1 MIGLVIKSTGKN
13 SLVKAENKVY
23 KCTLRG
29 NFRLENNFS
38 KPIVSGDLVKIEI
51 VNNENGIITEIF
63 ERENL
68 FIKKSLKDNKAHVVG
83 SNIDQILIICSFKKP
98 YTKLIFIDKCISAAN
113 FYNIKPI
120 IVFNKI
126 DLLNPE
132 EVNKL
137 KEIEKKYSSIGI
149 NFCKISATDRFNL
162 EVLNKLLKNKKTLFI
177 GNSGVGKSTII
188 NLISKSNQKIDSL
201 SSKTGRGKQTTTFS
215 EIFEIDSK
223 SLIVDSPGFKDFYF
237 YDIEKEDVKYLFK
250 EFIEI
255 QKNCKFNNC
264 LHLNEPDCEIKKNIG
279 NKIWS
284 KRFSSYLS
292 IIKELS

>member
-13 SLVKAENKVY
+13 SLVKAKNKVY

-38 KPIVSGDLVKIEI
+38 NPIVSGDLVKIEI
-51 VNNENGIITEIF
+51 DNNENGIITEIF

-68 FIKKSLKDNKAHVVG
+68 FIKKSLKDNKAHVIG

-126 DLLNPE
+126 DLLKPE
-132 EVNKL
+132 EISKL

-264 LHLNEPDCEIKKNIG
+264 LHLNEPNCEIKKNIG

>member
-13 SLVKAENKVY
+13 SLVKAKNKVY

-38 KPIVSGDLVKIEI
+38 NPIVSGDLVKIEI

-68 FIKKSLKDNKAHVVG
+68 FIKKSLKDNKAHVIG

-126 DLLNPE
+126 DLLNPK

-237 YDIEKEDVKYLFK
+237 YDIKKEDVKYLFK
-250 EFIEI
+250 EFIGI
-255 QKNCKFNNC
+255 QKKCKFNNC
-264 LHLNEPDCEIKKNIG
+264 LHLNEPNCEIKKNIG

-284 KRFSSYLS
+284 KGSVVIYQ
-292 IIKELS
+292 

>member
-13 SLVKAENKVY
+13 SLVKAKNKVY

-38 KPIVSGDLVKIEI
+38 NPIVSGDLVKIEI
-51 VNNENGIITEIF
+51 VNNENGIIIEIF

-264 LHLNEPDCEIKKNIG
+264 LHLNEPNCEIKKNIG

>member
-13 SLVKAENKVY
+13 SLVKAKNKVY

-38 KPIVSGDLVKIEI
+38 NPIVSGDLVKIEI
-51 VNNENGIITEIF
+51 VNNEIGIITEIF

-68 FIKKSLKDNKAHVVG
+68 FIKKSLKDNKAHVIG

-149 NFCKISATDRFNL
+149 NFCKISATDKFNL

-264 LHLNEPDCEIKKNIG
+264 LHLNEPNCEIKKNIG

>member
-13 SLVKAENKVY
+13 SLVKAKNKVY

-38 KPIVSGDLVKIEI
+38 NPIVSGDLVKIEI
-51 VNNENGIITEIF
+51 VNNENGIITEIL

-83 SNIDQILIICSFKKP
+83 SNIDQILIICSLKKP

-126 DLLNPE
+126 DLLQPE
-132 EVNKL
+132 EINKL
-137 KEIEKKYSSIGI
+137 KEIEKKYSFIGI
-149 NFCKISATDRFNL
+149 NFCKISATNGFNL
-162 EVLNKLLKNKKTLFI
+162 ESLNKLLKDKKTLFL

-237 YDIEKEDVKYLFK
+237 YNIEKEDVKYLFK
-250 EFIEI
+250 EFIDL
-255 QKNCKFNNC
+255 QKKCKFNNC
-264 LHLNEPDCEIKKNIG
+264 LHLNEPNCEIKKNIG

>member
-13 SLVKAENKVY
+13 SLVKAKNKVY

-38 KPIVSGDLVKIEI
+38 NPIVSGDLVKIEI

-126 DLLNPE
+126 DLLKPE
-132 EVNKL
+132 EINKL

-250 EFIEI
+250 EFIDI
-255 QKNCKFNNC
+255 QKKCKFNNC
-264 LHLNEPDCEIKKNIG
+264 LHLNEPNCEIKKNIG

>member
-13 SLVKAENKVY
+13 SLVKAKNKVY

-38 KPIVSGDLVKIEI
+38 NPIVSGDLVKIEI

-149 NFCKISATDRFNL
+149 NFCKISASDRYNL

-237 YDIEKEDVKYLFK
+237 YDIEKEDIKYLFK

-264 LHLNEPDCEIKKNIG
+264 LHLNEPNCEIKKNIG

>member
-13 SLVKAENKVY
+13 SLVKAKNKVY

-38 KPIVSGDLVKIEI
+38 NPIVSGDLVKIEI
-51 VNNENGIITEIF
+51 VNNENGIITEIL

-68 FIKKSLKDNKAHVVG
+68 FIKKTLKDNKAHVVG

-126 DLLNPE
+126 DLLKPE
-132 EVNKL
+132 EINKL

-149 NFCKISATDRFNL
+149 NFCKISATDKFNL

-250 EFIEI
+250 EFIDI
-255 QKNCKFNNC
+255 QKKCKFNNC

>member
-13 SLVKAENKVY
+13 SLVKAKNKVY
-23 KCTLRG
+23 KCTIRG

-38 KPIVSGDLVKIEI
+38 NPIVSGDLVKIEI

-132 EVNKL
+132 EVIKL

-162 EVLNKLLKNKKTLFI
+162 EVVNKLLKNKKTLFI

-264 LHLNEPDCEIKKNIG
+264 LHLNEPNCEIKKNIG

>member
-1 MIGLVIKSTGKN
+1 MIGLVIKSAGKN
-13 SLVKAENKVY
+13 SLVKAKNKVY

-38 KPIVSGDLVKIEI
+38 NPIVSGDLVKIEI
-51 VNNENGIITEIF
+51 VNNENGIVTEIF

-68 FIKKSLKDNKAHVVG
+68 FIKKSLKDNKAHVIG

-126 DLLNPE
+126 DLLKPE
-132 EVNKL
+132 EINKL

-188 NLISKSNQKIDSL
+188 NQISKSNQKIDSL

-237 YDIEKEDVKYLFK
+237 YNIEKEDVKYLFK
-250 EFIEI
+250 EFIDI
-255 QKNCKFNNC
+255 QKKCKFNNC
-264 LHLNEPDCEIKKNIG
+264 LHLNEPHCEIKKNVG

-292 IIKELS
+292 IIHELS

>member
-13 SLVKAENKVY
+13 SLVKAKDKVY

-38 KPIVSGDLVKIEI
+38 NPIVSGDLVKIEI

-126 DLLNPE
+126 DLLKPE
-132 EVNKL
+132 EINKL

-149 NFCKISATDRFNL
+149 NFCKISATNKFNL

-264 LHLNEPDCEIKKNIG
+264 LHLNEPNCEIKKNIG

>member
-13 SLVKAENKVY
+13 SLVKAKNKVY

-38 KPIVSGDLVKIEI
+38 NPIVSGDLVKIEI

-162 EVLNKLLKNKKTLFI
+162 EVVNKLLKNKKTLFI

-250 EFIEI
+250 EFIDI
-255 QKNCKFNNC
+255 QKKCKFNNC
-264 LHLNEPDCEIKKNIG
+264 LHLNEPNCEIKKNIG

>member
-13 SLVKAENKVY
+13 SLVKAKNKVY

-38 KPIVSGDLVKIEI
+38 NPIVSGDLVKIEI

-126 DLLNPE
+126 DLLQPE
-132 EVNKL
+132 EINKL
-137 KEIEKKYSSIGI
+137 KEIEKKYSFIGI

-264 LHLNEPDCEIKKNIG
+264 LHLNEPNCEIKKNIG

>member
-13 SLVKAENKVY
+13 SLVKAKNKVY

-38 KPIVSGDLVKIEI
+38 NPIVSGDLVKIEI
-51 VNNENGIITEIF
+51 VNNENGIIIEIF

-162 EVLNKLLKNKKTLFI
+162 EVVNKLLKNKKTLFI

-264 LHLNEPDCEIKKNIG
+264 LHLNEPNCEIKKNIG

>member
-13 SLVKAENKVY
+13 SLVKAKNKVY

-38 KPIVSGDLVKIEI
+38 NPIVSGDLVKIEI

-68 FIKKSLKDNKAHVVG
+68 FIKKYLKDNKAHVFG
-83 SNIDQILIICSFKKP
+83 SNIDQILIICSYKKP

-162 EVLNKLLKNKKTLFI
+162 EVVNKLLKNKKTLFI

-264 LHLNEPDCEIKKNIG
+264 LHLNEPNCEIKKNIG

>member
-13 SLVKAENKVY
+13 SLVKAKNKVY

-38 KPIVSGDLVKIEI
+38 NPIVSGDLVKIEI

-149 NFCKISATDRFNL
+149 NFCKISATDRYNL

-264 LHLNEPDCEIKKNIG
+264 LHLNEPNCEIKKNIG

>member
-1 MIGLVIKSTGKN
+1 MNGLVIKSTGKN
-13 SLVKAENKVY
+13 SLVKAKNKVY

-38 KPIVSGDLVKIEI
+38 NPIVSGDLVKIEI

-149 NFCKISATDRFNL
+149 NFCKISATDRLNL

-237 YDIEKEDVKYLFK
+237 YDIEKEDLKYLFK
-250 EFIEI
+250 EFIDI
-255 QKNCKFNNC
+255 QKKCKFNNC
-264 LHLNEPDCEIKKNIG
+264 LHLNEPNCEIKKNIG

>member
-13 SLVKAENKVY
+13 SLVKAKNKVY

-38 KPIVSGDLVKIEI
+38 NPIVSGDLVKIEI

-162 EVLNKLLKNKKTLFI
+162 EVVNKLLKNKKTLFI

-215 EIFEIDSK
+215 EIFEIDST

-264 LHLNEPDCEIKKNIG
+264 LHLNEPNCEIKKNIG

>member
-13 SLVKAENKVY
+13 SLVKAKNKVY

-38 KPIVSGDLVKIEI
+38 NPIVSGDLVKIEI
-51 VNNENGIITEIF
+51 DNNENGIITEIF

-68 FIKKSLKDNKAHVVG
+68 FIKKSLKDNKAHVIG
-83 SNIDQILIICSFKKP
+83 SNIDQILIICSYKKP

-162 EVLNKLLKNKKTLFI
+162 EVVNKLLKNKKTLFI

-237 YDIEKEDVKYLFK
+237 YNIEKEDVKYLFK
-250 EFIEI
+250 EFIDL
-255 QKNCKFNNC
+255 QKKCKFNNC
-264 LHLNEPDCEIKKNIG
+264 LHLNEPNCEIKKNIG

>member
-13 SLVKAENKVY
+13 SLVKAKNKVY

-38 KPIVSGDLVKIEI
+38 NPIVSGDLVKIEI

-126 DLLNPE
+126 DLLKPE
-132 EVNKL
+132 EISKL

-149 NFCKISATDRFNL
+149 NFCKISATDKFNL

-264 LHLNEPDCEIKKNIG
+264 LHLNEPNCEIKKNIG

>member
-13 SLVKAENKVY
+13 TIVKAKNKVY

-29 NFRLENNFS
+29 NFRQENNFS
-38 KPIVSGDLVKIEI
+38 NPIVSGDLVKIEI
-51 VNNENGIITEIF
+51 VNNNGIITEIL

-68 FIKKSLKDNKAHVVG
+68 FIKKSLKDNKAHVIG

-126 DLLNPE
+126 DLLKPQ
-132 EVNKL
+132 EVNEL
-137 KEIEKKYSSIGI
+137 KEIEEKYTSIGI
-149 NFCKISATDRFNL
+149 IFCKISATDRYNF
-162 EVLNKLLKNKKTLFI
+162 EVLNKLLENKKTLFI

-188 NLISKSNQKIDSL
+188 NLISKSNQKIDGL

-237 YDIEKEDVKYLFK
+237 YNIEKEDIKYLFK
-250 EFIEI
+250 EFIDI
-255 QKNCKFNNC
+255 QKKCKFNNC
-264 LHLNEPDCEIKKNIG
+264 LHLNEPNCEIKKNIG

>member
-1 MIGLVIKSTGKN
+1 MNGLVIKSTGKN
-13 SLVKAENKVY
+13 SLVKAKNKVY

-38 KPIVSGDLVKIEI
+38 NPIVSGDLVKIEI

-237 YDIEKEDVKYLFK
+237 YDIEKEDLKYLFK
-250 EFIEI
+250 EFIDI
-255 QKNCKFNNC
+255 QKKCKFNNC
-264 LHLNEPDCEIKKNIG
+264 LHLNEPNCEIKKNIG

>member
-13 SLVKAENKVY
+13 SLVKAKNKVY

-38 KPIVSGDLVKIEI
+38 NPIVSGDLVKIEV

-149 NFCKISATDRFNL
+149 NFCKISAIDKFNL

-264 LHLNEPDCEIKKNIG
+264 LHLNEPNCEIKKNIG

>member
-13 SLVKAENKVY
+13 SLVKAKNKVY

-38 KPIVSGDLVKIEI
+38 NPIVSGDLVKIEI

-149 NFCKISATDRFNL
+149 NFCKISATDRLNL

-237 YDIEKEDVKYLFK
+237 YDIEKEDLKYLFK
-250 EFIEI
+250 EFIDI
-255 QKNCKFNNC
+255 QKKCKFNNC
-264 LHLNEPDCEIKKNIG
+264 LHLNEPNCEIKKNIG

>member
-13 SLVKAENKVY
+13 SLVKAKNKVY

-38 KPIVSGDLVKIEI
+38 NPIVSGDLVKIEI

-215 EIFEIDSK
+215 EIFEIDPK

-237 YDIEKEDVKYLFK
+237 YNIEKEDIKYLFK
-250 EFIEI
+250 EFINI
-255 QKNCKFNNC
+255 QKKCKFNNC

>member
-13 SLVKAENKVY
+13 SLVKAKNKVY

-38 KPIVSGDLVKIEI
+38 NPIVSGDLVKIEI
-51 VNNENGIITEIF
+51 ENNENGIITEIF

-215 EIFEIDSK
+215 EIFEIDTK

-264 LHLNEPDCEIKKNIG
+264 LHLNEPNCEIKKNIG

>member
-13 SLVKAENKVY
+13 SLVKAKNKVY

-38 KPIVSGDLVKIEI
+38 NPIVSGDLVKIEI

-132 EVNKL
+132 EVYKL

-162 EVLNKLLKNKKTLFI
+162 EVVNKLLKNKKTLFI

-250 EFIEI
+250 EFIDL
-255 QKNCKFNNC
+255 QKKCKFNNC
-264 LHLNEPDCEIKKNIG
+264 LHLNEPNCEIKKNIC

>member
-13 SLVKAENKVY
+13 SLVKAKDKVY

-38 KPIVSGDLVKIEI
+38 NPIVSGDLVKIEI

-162 EVLNKLLKNKKTLFI
+162 EVVNKLLKNKKTLFI

-264 LHLNEPDCEIKKNIG
+264 LHLNEPNCEIKKNIG

>member
-13 SLVKAENKVY
+13 SLVKAKNKVY

-38 KPIVSGDLVKIEI
+38 NPIVSGDLVKIEI

-237 YDIEKEDVKYLFK
+237 YDIEKEDLKYLFK
-250 EFIEI
+250 EFIDI
-255 QKNCKFNNC
+255 QKKCKFNNC
-264 LHLNEPDCEIKKNIG
+264 LHLNEPNCEIKKNIG

>member
-13 SLVKAENKVY
+13 SLVKAKNKVY

-38 KPIVSGDLVKIEI
+38 NPIVSGDLVRIEK
-51 VNNENGIITEIF
+51 VNDKNGIITEIL
-63 ERENL
+63 ERDNL

-83 SNIDQILIICSFKKP
+83 SNIDQILIICSFKEP

-126 DLLNPE
+126 DLLKPE
-132 EVNKL
+132 EINKL
-137 KEIEKKYSSIGI
+137 KEIEEKYTSIGI
-149 NFCKISATDRFNL
+149 NFCKISAAARYNL
-162 EVLNKLLKNKKTLFI
+162 EVFNKLLKNKKTLFI

-264 LHLNEPDCEIKKNIG
+264 LHLNEPNCEIKKNIG
-279 NKIWS
+279 KQIWS

>member
-13 SLVKAENKVY
+13 SLVKAKNKVY

-38 KPIVSGDLVKIEI
+38 NPIVSGDLVKIEI

-132 EVNKL
+132 DVNKL

-162 EVLNKLLKNKKTLFI
+162 EVVNKLLKNKKTLFI

>member
-13 SLVKAENKVY
+13 SLVKAKNKVY

-38 KPIVSGDLVKIEI
+38 NPIVSGDLVKIEI

-68 FIKKSLKDNKAHVVG
+68 FIKKSLKDNKAHVIG
-83 SNIDQILIICSFKKP
+83 SNIDQILIICSYKKP

-162 EVLNKLLKNKKTLFI
+162 EVVNKLLKNKKTLFI

-264 LHLNEPDCEIKKNIG
+264 LHLNEPNCEIKKNIG

>member
-1 MIGLVIKSTGKN
+1 MIGLVIKSAGKN
-13 SLVKAENKVY
+13 SLVKAKNKVY

-38 KPIVSGDLVKIEI
+38 NPIVSGDLVKIEI
-51 VNNENGIITEIF
+51 VNNENGIITEIL

-68 FIKKSLKDNKAHVVG
+68 FIKKSLKDNKAHVIG

-132 EVNKL
+132 EINKL

-149 NFCKISATDRFNL
+149 NICKISATDRFNL

-188 NLISKSNQKIDSL
+188 NHISKSNQKIDSL

-237 YDIEKEDVKYLFK
+237 YNIEKEDVKYLFK
-250 EFIEI
+250 EFIDI
-255 QKNCKFNNC
+255 QKKCKFNNC
-264 LHLNEPDCEIKKNIG
+264 LHLNEPHCEIKKNVG

-292 IIKELS
+292 IIHELS

>member
-13 SLVKAENKVY
+13 SLVKAKNKVY

-38 KPIVSGDLVKIEI
+38 NPIVSGDLVKIEI
-51 VNNENGIITEIF
+51 VNNENGIITEIL

-126 DLLNPE
+126 DLLKPE
-132 EVNKL
+132 EINKL
-137 KEIEKKYSSIGI
+137 KESEKKYSFIGI
-149 NFCKISATDRFNL
+149 NFCKISATNGFNL
-162 EVLNKLLKNKKTLFI
+162 ESLNKLLKDKKTLFL

-250 EFIEI
+250 EFIDL
-255 QKNCKFNNC
+255 QKKCKFNNC
-264 LHLNEPDCEIKKNIG
+264 LHLNEPNCEIKKNIG

>member
-13 SLVKAENKVY
+13 SLVKAKNKVY

-38 KPIVSGDLVKIEI
+38 NPIVSGDLVKIEI

-126 DLLNPE
+126 DLLNPG

-264 LHLNEPDCEIKKNIG
+264 LHLNEPNCEIKKNIG

>member
-13 SLVKAENKVY
+13 SLVKAKNKVY

-38 KPIVSGDLVKIEI
+38 NPIVSGDLVKIEI

-68 FIKKSLKDNKAHVVG
+68 FIKKSLKDNKVHVVG

-264 LHLNEPDCEIKKNIG
+264 LHLNEPNCEIKKNIG
-279 NKIWS
+279 NIIILKIYYES
-284 KRFSSYLS
+284 
-292 IIKELS
+292 

>member
-13 SLVKAENKVY
+13 SLVKAKNKVY

-38 KPIVSGDLVKIEI
+38 NPIVSGDLVKIEI

-149 NFCKISATDRFNL
+149 NVCKISATDRFNL

-264 LHLNEPDCEIKKNIG
+264 LHLNEPNCEIKKNIG

>member
-13 SLVKAENKVY
+13 SLVKAKNKVY

-38 KPIVSGDLVKIEI
+38 NPIVSGDLVKIEI

-149 NFCKISATDRFNL
+149 NFYKISATDRLNL

-264 LHLNEPDCEIKKNIG
+264 LHLNEPNCEIKKNIG